1 MASFLVTGEL
11 SCVGL
16 HFTEELYYVGHDET
30 LNDQLSIDYQSY
42 LSHLKNKITLYIPN
56 VEQIKSTIFKRKFFS
71 IDT

>member
-30 LNDQLSIDYQSY
+30 LLDHLSNNYQSY

-56 VEQIKSTIFKRKFFS
+56 VEKLNLSSLKI
-71 IDT
+71 